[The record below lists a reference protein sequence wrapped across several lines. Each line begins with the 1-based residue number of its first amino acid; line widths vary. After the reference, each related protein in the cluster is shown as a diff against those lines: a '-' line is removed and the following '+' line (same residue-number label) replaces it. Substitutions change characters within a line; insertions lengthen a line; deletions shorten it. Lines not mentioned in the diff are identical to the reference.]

1 MRWPVPAVL
10 TLLMA
15 WGAPASAQEA
25 RWPDEYTDPAAAGA
39 GAADLVLPM
48 PCGAAMAFQKVTVPV
63 DAADAVADPLADR
76 RLMLGQALDATGFS
90 DYLRP
95 AFLRGPFAEPG
106 TGVTHFFIARYELTA
121 GQYRALA
128 GQCGEPGRA
137 DRLAQGGLS
146 WFDAVDLAR
155 RYTEWLYANAA
166 DALPGGGQAR
176 AFLRLP
182 TEEEWE
188 YAARG
193 GARIDAT
200 RFPDLTFFGQGDMR
214 DYALHQAPGSGRG
227 RLGPV
232 GLRKPNPL
240 GLYDIYGNAEELVLN
255 PYRLNAA
262 GRLHGQAGGIVT
274 RGGSVL
280 STADQLY
287 SAQRTEYPPHDA
299 AGTPLRSA
307 TFGLR
312 LAISAPV
319 VTSDARLAE
328 IRRRWGEL
336 AGAASPHGA
345 PPDPDALL
353 AGLIAA
359 EPDPRRQAA
368 LSALQL
374 EFRRARDRTQ
384 TARLQSARSTLLAG
398 AVLVGSLSENAGLIE
413 AKAANIR
420 MLVSLQRAGRGSTL
434 LARQVRSHARQIEHL
449 RTVRAAYLLSY
460 RAALDTLSAEIAP
473 DERRTAHDVLREEL
487 VLSDRPRLLATLDRF
502 WDDLE
507 IYARNPG
514 TGPDALLRM
523 ALD

>member
-1 MRWPVPAVL
+1 MRWIVL
-10 TLLMA
+10 PLLMSL
-15 WGAPASAQEA
+15 GAPAAAQDSP
-25 RWPDEYTDPAAAGA
+25 WPDEYTDPAAARA
-39 GAADLVLPM
+39 EAADLVLPM
-48 PCGAAMAFQKVTVPV
+48 PCGAAMAFQKVAVPV
-63 DAADAVADPLADR
+63 DAADAMADPLADR
-76 RLMLGQALDATGFS
+76 RLMLGQALDETGYS

-95 AFLRGPFAEPG
+95 AFLRGPFAGPG
-106 TGVTHFFIARYELTA
+106 TAGTHYFIARYELTA

-128 GQCGEPGRA
+128 GDCGEPVRA

-155 RYTEWLYANAA
+155 RYTEWLHANAP
-166 DALPGGGQAR
+166 DALPVAGQAR

-214 DYALHQAPGSGRG
+214 DFALHQAPGSGRG

-232 GLRKPNPL
+232 GLRQPNPL
-240 GLYDIYGNAEELVLN
+240 GLYDIYGNAEELVLT

-280 STADQLY
+280 STPDQLF
-287 SAQRTEYPPHDA
+287 SAQRTEYPPYDG
-299 AGTPLRSA
+299 AGAPLRSA

-328 IRRRWGEL
+328 IRHRWDEL
-336 AGAASPHGA
+336 AGAASPQDA

-368 LSALQL
+368 LAALQL

-398 AVLVGSLSENAGLIE
+398 AVLIGSLGENAALIE

-420 MLVSLQRAGRGSTL
+420 MLVSLQRAGSGSTL
-434 LARQVRSHARQIEHL
+434 LERQVQSHARQIERL
-449 RTVRAAYLLSY
+449 RNVRSAYLLSY
-460 RAALDTLSAEIAP
+460 RAALETLSAEIAP
-473 DERRTAHDVLREEL
+473 AERQTAHDVLREEL
-487 VLSDRPRLLATLDRF
+487 ALSDRPRLLTALDRF
-502 WDDLE
+502 WEDLD
-507 IYARNPG
+507 IYARDPG
-514 TGPDALLRM
+514 LGPEALLRM
-523 ALD
+523 ALR